1 MSMSILAVPVF
12 AFMMFVTKGYGR
24 DFVQAP
30 AMENKRERLDCG
42 GSRPTDRIPLSS
54 PMTGPAALES
64 IRRENKVP
72 PIQWPLPRKHGKIT

>member
-12 AFMMFVTKGYGR
+12 AFMIFVTKSYGR

-42 GSRPTDRIPLSS
+42 GSRRRNRMPTAS
-54 PMTGPAALES
+54 PTAPIAA
-64 IRRENKVP
+64 
-72 PIQWPLPRKHGKIT
+72 